1 MKHLRTA
8 RTGLLAGAFVLL
20 GALGCGGNLATVT
33 GEVTYDSQ
41 PVGDGSI
48 TLTPADGKG
57 PVVGGTIAA
66 GKYTVTGVTPG
77 PKIVKVEAYK
87 KVNFASSSEE
97 MMQRATEAKKRGDDS
112 GPAHD
117 GRFLPRTRV
126 DDDGGAQSGADLYE
140 AAYGLRPALELRR
153 PARAFLRHGRR
164 G

>member
-20 GALGCGGNLATVT
+20 GVLGCGGNLATVT

-66 GKYTVTGVTPG
+66 GKYTVSGVTPG

-112 GPAHD
+112 GLVDPAD
-117 GRFLPRTRV
+117 VIPANAEGNNQRV
-126 DDDGGAQSGADLYE
+126 DIKPSRNQFDFHLKK
-140 AAYGLRPALELRR
+140 PAKK
-153 PARAFLRHGRR
+153 AGR
-164 G
+164 